1 MLILCINIQ
10 FKRYSLK
17 GLRDS
22 ATSLVNV
29 NTRCMDEAWNQ
40 SSHPHSNTFLFFL
53 SVTRPQMNYLR
64 WLWMGC
70 QRDTRFL
77 KLFQQTQAG
86 GKLRMNPL
94 HFWRAQCGE
103 CCLWMDS
110 ECEAS
115 AKRKQEIAWNRW
127 NDWLTALL
135 FSSGMFALK
144 TQNCALWQ
152 IWLSLLTLVHHLCL
166 LHYFFPIMLFLLIE
180 HQAREMC
187 TVAVFFNGHPTWLDV
202 YLWDLESSVGICSV
216 SNQIRD
222 HTGTQGDC
230 VGILAPLC
238 GTPIWLCAKKITSQP
253 VALPLWPPPP
263 VTTFSSFIEPTT
275 QPGKDW
281 GVRWV
286 LVWLCGTQRPQEA
299 L

>member
-1 MLILCINIQ
+1 MRHEINPAIHTQ
-10 FKRYSLK
+10 THFCSFCPWRALRWITCAGYEWAARETPVSLNYFSK
-17 GLRDS
+17 HRQ
-22 ATSLVNV
+22 AVNSEW
-29 NTRCMDEAWNQ
+29 TRCISDV
-40 SSHPHSNTFLFFL
+40 HSAA
-53 SVTRPQMNYLR
+53 SVAF
-64 WLWMGC
+64 G
-70 QRDTRFL
+70 
-77 KLFQQTQAG
+77 
-86 GKLRMNPL
+86 
-94 HFWRAQCGE
+94 
-103 CCLWMDS
+103 WMDS

-202 YLWDLESSVGICSV
+202 YLWDLEASVGICSV